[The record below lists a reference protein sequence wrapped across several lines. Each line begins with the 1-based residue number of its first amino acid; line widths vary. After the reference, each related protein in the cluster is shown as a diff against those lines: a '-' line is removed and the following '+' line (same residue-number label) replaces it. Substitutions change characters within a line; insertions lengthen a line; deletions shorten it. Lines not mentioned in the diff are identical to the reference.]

1 MQEGQAVLAALV
13 AQVVSE
19 ASAVRDGP
27 EALAV
32 WAAQVDL
39 VGPAALEESEEL
51 AGSVALAEL
60 VASAELAE
68 LAELVAQAT
77 ARVAGTT
84 SAMATA
90 STMATSIPAT
100 SISTVITTAGAAGTI
115 IRAGVS
121 GQASLRERSLRQRSV
136 QPTTRSPTAAR
147 LTPMAATV
155 ITHAAALIISRN
167 MRGIRSS
174 M

>member
-1 MQEGQAVLAALV
+1 MPVAQEALVALAVQEGQA
-13 AQVVSE
+13 VSE

-51 AGSVALAEL
+51 
-60 VASAELAE
+60 VASAELAGSV
-68 LAELVAQAT
+68 ELVAQVT

-100 SISTVITTAGAAGTI
+100 SISTVITMAGAAGTI

-121 GQASLRERSLRQRSV
+121 GQASLQERSLRQRSV